1 MLPGQG
7 DLLMREWDRQ
17 DRERERSMRFCQE
30 CLDDCHEDDLID
42 GLCEDCDD
50 RMRPR
55 CDWCGELA
63 ASVVDVYVDA
73 QHIER
78 IAVCSEACAIGSKD
92 ESHPP
97 LIDTV
102 VDAADLQRVISASPC
117 WCEMRKTTVLQWCP
131 KHGTKKE

>member
-17 DRERERSMRFCQE
+17 DREGERDKRTCQE
-30 CLDDCHEDDLID
+30 CLDDCHKDDWKD
-42 GLCEDCDD
+42 ELCPDCHD

-55 CDWCGELA
+55 CDYCGEPA
-63 ASVVDVYVDA
+63 TSVVDVYLDA

-78 IAVCSEACAIGSKD
+78 IAVCSEACACGSVD
-92 ESHPP
+92 TEHPP

-102 VDAADLQRVISASPC
+102 VDAADLQRVIAAGPC
-117 WCEMRKTTVLQWCP
+117 WCAMRKTTVLQWCP
-131 KHGTKKE
+131 RHGTKKE